1 MTVSLFEIRLF
12 SAGARVVIA
21 DLNGAGAQSVASTLP
36 AAFGIGVDV
45 SDEAA
50 VQRVV
55 DETVA
60 KYGRVDILVS
70 NAGFQHI
77 AAVEE
82 FPYNVFRKMMDVHV
96 GGAPMNPALCFAIH
110 IHMGFLEFLDF
121 YSITRLH
128 CFSSTLHGQAPF
140 CLRARACRR

>member
-1 MTVSLFEIRLF
+1 MHF
-12 SAGARVVIA
+12 AGARVVIA

-77 AAVEE
+77 APVEE

-96 GGAPMNPALCFAIH
+96 GGARM
-110 IHMGFLEFLDF
+110 
-121 YSITRLH
+121 
-128 CFSSTLHGQAPF
+128 
-140 CLRARACRR
+140 